1 MMPELVNEYTG
12 LIDSM
17 INTEL
22 ENMRLLVGTS
32 KKKKKGKKKG
42 KKKKKKKKKSL
53 NLPGYKYIKDL
64 DREELLTKLI
74 QVNLA
79 KKVPSCRLREFI
91 GEFNYIHS
99 MLDDIKD
106 TPYDPSMALIR
117 QLVTEYIIFPLG
129 SELVRNRVLENI
141 RSFMFY
147 GPSGSGKTMIMR
159 ACLTETNSLLIDMS
173 PNNIDGK
180 YSAKKEEDI
189 MIATVM
195 IAAKEF

>member
-1 MMPELVNEYTG
+1 MPELVNEYTG

-79 KKVPSCRLREFI
+79 KKVPSCNLKEFI

-147 GPSGSGKTMIMR
+147 GPSGTGKTMIVR